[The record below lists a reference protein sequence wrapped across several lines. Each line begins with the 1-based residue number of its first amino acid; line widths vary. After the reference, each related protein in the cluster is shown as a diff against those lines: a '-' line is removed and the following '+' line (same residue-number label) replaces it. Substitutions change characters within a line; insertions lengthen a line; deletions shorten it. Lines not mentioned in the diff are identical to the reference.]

1 MWKLKLPDTELKKWY
16 KKKML
21 KGLRDRIM
29 DGRLSLAVCK
39 VLIPIDNAGKED
51 LSNLEH
57 LLTDE
62 PEALKILNDS
72 LMSRI
77 ISVSTRRRRPYN
89 DGEFEALLKARA
101 KQGQK
106 DAVEAELCDRY
117 AILEKLRQV
126 FDYDNQLGQNKS
138 RAYRLTLEQG
148 HNTCTYCNRSYVFT
162 VVRDKGKNDGDR
174 IARPVLDHWYSKEL
188 FPLMSLSLCNLIPC
202 CSICNSSAKG
212 NAIFRTTTHVH
223 PYIATTP
230 AEPGFKFRYKAQP
243 DGKWAVVIDPSSD
256 PKENRMVEEFKLED
270 VYSYHGELEVKDI
283 LEWKYQ
289 NNDIYLSQVLN
300 GILSHYKISRADVY
314 RMFFGTELEPVD
326 SLKRPLSKLKRDIL
340 KQVGLIDTTGKWK

>member
-1 MWKLKLPDTELKKWY
+1 MWKLKLPAEELKEWY
-16 KKKML
+16 KKLML
-21 KGLRDRIM
+21 EGLRDRIM
-29 DGRLSLAVCK
+29 DGRLSRAVREI
-39 VLIPIDNAGKED
+39 LIPVDNRGIED

-62 PEALKILNDS
+62 PVALKKLNDK

-77 ISVSTRRRRPYN
+77 ISVSTRGRSSYN

-101 KQGQK
+101 KRAK
-106 DAVEAELCDRY
+106 NAEETKLCRRY
-117 AILEKLRQV
+117 EILEELRRV

-162 VVRDKGKNDGDR
+162 VVRDKGKNDGNR

-202 CSICNSSAKG
+202 CSVCNSSAKG
-212 NAIFRTTTHVH
+212 SAIFRAATHVH

-230 AEPGFKFRYKAQP
+230 TEPGFKFRYKALP
-243 DGKWAVVIDPSSD
+243 GGRWTVVIDPSSD
-256 PKENRMVEEFKLED
+256 PKENRMAEEFKLED
-270 VYSYHGELEVKDI
+270 MYSYHGELEVKDI

-289 NNDIYLSQVLN
+289 NNDVYLSQVLN
-300 GILSHYKISRADVY
+300 GILAHYKMSKADVY
-314 RMFFGTELEPVD
+314 RMFFGTEPEPLNN
-326 SLKRPLSKLKRDIL
+326 LKRPLSKLKRDVL
-340 KQVGLIDTTGKWK
+340 RQVGLIDQKGEWK

>member
-1 MWKLKLPDTELKKWY
+1 MWKLKLPDTKLKEWY
-16 KKKML
+16 QKKML

-29 DGRLSLAVCK
+29 DGRLSMAVRK
-39 VLIPIDNAGKED
+39 ELIPIDNTGKED

-62 PEALKILNDS
+62 PEALKKLNDK

-77 ISVSTRRRRPYN
+77 ISVLIGRGRPYN

-101 KQGQK
+101 KRNK
-106 DAVEAELCDRY
+106 NAEEAELCRRY
-117 AILEKLRQV
+117 EILEELRQV
-126 FDYDNQLGQNKS
+126 FDYDKQLGQNKS

-188 FPLMSLSLCNLIPC
+188 FPLMSLSLCNLIPS

-212 NAIFRTTTHVH
+212 SAIFRITTHVH

-230 AEPGFKFRYKAQP
+230 TEPGFKFRYKALP
-243 DGKWAVVIDPSSD
+243 SGKWTVVIDPSSD

-283 LEWKYQ
+283 LGWKYQ
-289 NNDIYLSQVLN
+289 NNDTYLSQVLN
-300 GILSHYKISRADVY
+300 GILSHYKISKADVY
-314 RMFFGTELEPVD
+314 RMFFGTELEPLD
-326 SLKRPLSKLKRDIL
+326 NLKRPLAKLKRDVL
-340 KQVGLIDTTGKWK
+340 RQVGLIDKKGEWQ